1 MNEVFDIV
9 RNLPYQ
15 HLVFT
20 FFSVII
26 GIVLIYIYTY
36 TKNKSRVLNSISL
49 IVVLNEIIFQFLLIY
64 FNSWSLIESLPLEMC
79 YISALIVPI
88 YNQSKKNRS
97 LQNWLFFAGFGGSFF
112 AFINTNLEDGAMVYT
127 FIHYFIAHGL
137 IVIVVAALII
147 DGYRPSWKDY
157 FSTVKWT
164 TVLVVLMILIN
175 NLLGSNYMFTQNKPP
190 GVTFTKLMPEWPY
203 YFLIM
208 LLIGL
213 ISYTLMMLIKLIPT
227 KK

>member
-49 IVVLNEIIFQFLLIY
+49 IVILNEIIFQFLLIY
-64 FNSWSLIESLPLEMC
+64 FNSWSLTESLPLEMC

-88 YNQSKKNRS
+88 YNQSKNNRS
-97 LQNWLFFAGFGGSFF
+97 LQIFDNPPIGARIRLNSPSDSSS
-112 AFINTNLEDGAMVYT
+112 TNRLIRDNMV
-127 FIHYFIAHGL
+127 
-137 IVIVVAALII
+137 
-147 DGYRPSWKDY
+147 
-157 FSTVKWT
+157 
-164 TVLVVLMILIN
+164 
-175 NLLGSNYMFTQNKPP
+175 
-190 GVTFTKLMPEWPY
+190 
-203 YFLIM
+203 
-208 LLIGL
+208 
-213 ISYTLMMLIKLIPT
+213 
-227 KK
+227 